1 MAKVTE
7 GNESLFSALTFAE
20 ASSVDLYLLL
30 YRLPCR

>member
-20 ASSVDLYLLL
+20 ASSVDAYLLL
-30 YRLPCR
+30 L